1 MFRKT
6 SIQKITFLSF
16 LAIIFLFAIGLSGGW
31 LYETYRHA
39 AVDSAIVEN
48 EYLRD
53 RQWLVRHEA
62 EKIIQL
68 IDFLRKQREK
78 EVREMLRERVL
89 QAYTTALHTYQENEG
104 RLPEPAIKQLIIK
117 DLRAIRFDNGLGY
130 YFASTCE
137 GGEEIMTDRPEL
149 AGRQLTNV
157 TTASDAATVRSMV
170 AMVTDDEEAFY
181 QYMAPGLNNVEPAQ
195 PKLAFVKHF
204 EPFGWHIGT
213 AVYKDDITRDVQ
225 KRILD
230 YLYSMQISI
239 GTISVFRED
248 GIALFHS
255 SKENI
260 GRNMFS
266 YTDDKGMEIYRQL
279 LHVAL
284 SAEGGHVSSAWED
297 ARTGDITPKIA
308 YARSYADWQWIVAVD
323 TNTADI
329 LQSLQ
334 QKKKILKQQVNRY
347 IIKVLILFVGFVG
360 IIILLSHYLSRRLDR
375 EFQTF
380 ATFFQDAASGYREID
395 EKSLTV
401 REFRNLAGS
410 ANRMIRDR
418 RKNEGEMLR
427 LRAMLSSI
435 VNSMPS
441 ILVGVD
447 QDGRVIQ
454 WNHEAEKQTG
464 ITAAAAL
471 GGMLSEVLPQLA
483 GQKENIRQ
491 AIEERQPKKTTRVVD
506 QRDGKSRYAD
516 IIVYPLIGEA
526 VAGAVIRID
535 DVTEQVDAETEKT
548 KLLTQL
554 QHAQKMEA
562 IGALA
567 SGIAHDFNNIL
578 TPILGYADMI
588 RNETPEDSHVCAYLT
603 AVLSAG
609 NRAKDLVSQ
618 ILSFSRQREQERQP
632 VHIHLI
638 VKEALKLL
646 RASIPTTIDIQ
657 TDIDQKC
664 CQVLADP
671 SQIHQIVMN
680 LCTNSYHAMR
690 ATGGVLAVSLAPI
703 DIGPED
709 AKNISPDLDPG
720 PYVHLAIKDS
730 GHGMDH
736 MTMERI
742 FEPYFTTK
750 KEGEGTGLGLSVVHN
765 IVKSHGGHVTAA
777 SELGKGATFHVY
789 LPRLPQAGA
798 PLAQVLETLPL
809 GNERI
814 LLVDDEEVIMR
825 MEELMLTDLGYR
837 VTALKNSE
845 QAWLTF
851 SARPDDFDLIIT
863 DMTMPHMTGL
873 ELTQKI
879 LALRPDI
886 PIIMCTG
893 FSELVNE
900 EQAKEHGVREYLM
913 KPVMKRDM
921 SYAIR
926 KALDED

>member
-1 MFRKT
+1 
-6 SIQKITFLSF
+6 
-16 LAIIFLFAIGLSGGW
+16 
-31 LYETYRHA
+31 
-39 AVDSAIVEN
+39 
-48 EYLRD
+48 
-53 RQWLVRHEA
+53 
-62 EKIIQL
+62 
-68 IDFLRKQREK
+68 
-78 EVREMLRERVL
+78 
-89 QAYTTALHTYQENEG
+89 
-104 RLPEPAIKQLIIK
+104 
-117 DLRAIRFDNGLGY
+117 
-130 YFASTCE
+130 
-137 GGEEIMTDRPEL
+137 
-149 AGRQLTNV
+149 
-157 TTASDAATVRSMV
+157 
-170 AMVTDDEEAFY
+170 
-181 QYMAPGLNNVEPAQ
+181 
-195 PKLAFVKHF
+195 
-204 EPFGWHIGT
+204 
-213 AVYKDDITRDVQ
+213 
-225 KRILD
+225 
-230 YLYSMQISI
+230 
-239 GTISVFRED
+239 
-248 GIALFHS
+248 
-255 SKENI
+255 
-260 GRNMFS
+260 
-266 YTDDKGMEIYRQL
+266 
-279 LHVAL
+279 
-284 SAEGGHVSSAWED
+284 
-297 ARTGDITPKIA
+297 
-308 YARSYADWQWIVAVD
+308 
-323 TNTADI
+323 
-329 LQSLQ
+329 
-334 QKKKILKQQVNRY
+334 
-347 IIKVLILFVGFVG
+347 
-360 IIILLSHYLSRRLDR
+360 
-375 EFQTF
+375 
-380 ATFFQDAASGYREID
+380 
-395 EKSLTV
+395 
-401 REFRNLAGS
+401 
-410 ANRMIRDR
+410 
-418 RKNEGEMLR
+418 
-427 LRAMLSSI
+427 
-435 VNSMPS
+435 
-441 ILVGVD
+441 
-447 QDGRVIQ
+447 
-454 WNHEAEKQTG
+454 
-464 ITAAAAL
+464 
-471 GGMLSEVLPQLA
+471 MLSEVLPQLA

-709 AKNISPDLDPG
+709 AKNISPDLVPG

-926 KALDED
+926 KALDAD

>member
-1 MFRKT
+1 MASGQETRNSRGAMFRRT

-78 EVREMLRERVL
+78 EVRETLRERVL

-181 QYMAPGLNNVEPAQ
+181 QYMAPGPNNVEPAQ

-230 YLYSMQISI
+230 YLYSMQIGI

-334 QKKKILKQQVNRY
+334 QKKKTLKQQVTFHSCWRR
-347 IIKVLILFVGFVG
+347 
-360 IIILLSHYLSRRLDR
+360 SRR
-375 EFQTF
+375 Q
-380 ATFFQDAASGYREID
+380 GH
-395 EKSLTV
+395 
-401 REFRNLAGS
+401 
-410 ANRMIRDR
+410 
-418 RKNEGEMLR
+418 
-427 LRAMLSSI
+427 
-435 VNSMPS
+435 P
-441 ILVGVD
+441 
-447 QDGRVIQ
+447 
-454 WNHEAEKQTG
+454 
-464 ITAAAAL
+464 
-471 GGMLSEVLPQLA
+471 
-483 GQKENIRQ
+483 
-491 AIEERQPKKTTRVVD
+491 
-506 QRDGKSRYAD
+506 
-516 IIVYPLIGEA
+516 
-526 VAGAVIRID
+526 
-535 DVTEQVDAETEKT
+535 
-548 KLLTQL
+548 
-554 QHAQKMEA
+554 ME
-562 IGALA
+562 
-567 SGIAHDFNNIL
+567 
-578 TPILGYADMI
+578 P
-588 RNETPEDSHVCAYLT
+588 
-603 AVLSAG
+603 
-609 NRAKDLVSQ
+609 
-618 ILSFSRQREQERQP
+618 
-632 VHIHLI
+632 
-638 VKEALKLL
+638 
-646 RASIPTTIDIQ
+646 
-657 TDIDQKC
+657 
-664 CQVLADP
+664 
-671 SQIHQIVMN
+671 
-680 LCTNSYHAMR
+680 
-690 ATGGVLAVSLAPI
+690 
-703 DIGPED
+703 
-709 AKNISPDLDPG
+709 
-720 PYVHLAIKDS
+720 
-730 GHGMDH
+730 
-736 MTMERI
+736 
-742 FEPYFTTK
+742 
-750 KEGEGTGLGLSVVHN
+750 
-765 IVKSHGGHVTAA
+765 
-777 SELGKGATFHVY
+777 
-789 LPRLPQAGA
+789 
-798 PLAQVLETLPL
+798 
-809 GNERI
+809 
-814 LLVDDEEVIMR
+814 
-825 MEELMLTDLGYR
+825 
-837 VTALKNSE
+837 
-845 QAWLTF
+845 
-851 SARPDDFDLIIT
+851 
-863 DMTMPHMTGL
+863 
-873 ELTQKI
+873 
-879 LALRPDI
+879 
-886 PIIMCTG
+886 
-893 FSELVNE
+893 
-900 EQAKEHGVREYLM
+900 
-913 KPVMKRDM
+913 
-921 SYAIR
+921 
-926 KALDED
+926 

>member
-31 LYETYRHA
+31 VYETYRHFA
-39 AVDSAIVEN
+39 ADSAIFEN

-53 RQWLVRHEA
+53 RQLLVRHET
-62 EKIIQL
+62 EKIIQF

-78 EVREMLRERVL
+78 EVRNTLRERVL
-89 QAYTTALHTYQENEG
+89 QAYTTALHTYQENQG
-104 RLPEPAIKQLIIK
+104 RLPEPEIKQLIITA
-117 DLRAIRFDNGLGY
+117 LRDSRFDNGLGY
-130 YFASTCE
+130 YFATT
-137 GGEEIMTDRPEL
+137 GDGKEEIIADSPEL
-149 AGRQLTNV
+149 TGRELTNV
-157 TTASDAATVRSMV
+157 TASSVSAAVRSMV
-170 AMVTDDEEAFY
+170 AMGSNGEEAFY
-181 QYMAPGLNNVEPAQ
+181 QYPAPGPHGTEP
-195 PKLAFVKHF
+195 PRTKLAFVKHF

-213 AVYKDDITRDVQ
+213 AVFKDDMTREVQ
-225 KRILD
+225 KKVLD
-230 YLYSMQISI
+230 YLYSMQQGI
-239 GTISVFRED
+239 GAIAVFRED

-266 YTDDKGMEIYRQL
+266 YTDDQGMEIYRQL

-284 SAEGGHVSSAWED
+284 GAEGGFVSSVWED
-297 ARTGDITPKIA
+297 AKTGGTTPKIA
-308 YARSYADWQWIVAVD
+308 YARAYPDWHWIVAVD
-323 TNTADI
+323 TNTEDI
-329 LQSLQ
+329 LQALQ
-334 QKKKILKQQVNRY
+334 QKKQTLKQQVNRY

-360 IIILLSHYLSRRLDR
+360 IVILLSHYLSRKLDK

-380 ATFFQDAASGYREID
+380 AAFFQDAAFGYGEID
-395 EKSLTV
+395 EKSLTI

-418 RKNEGEMLR
+418 RKNEEEMVR
-427 LRAMLSSI
+427 LRAMLSNI
-435 VNSMPS
+435 INSMPS

-464 ITAAAAL
+464 ITATAAL
-471 GGMLSEVLPQLA
+471 GGMLNELLPQLA

-491 AIEERQPKKTTRVVD
+491 AIEERQPKKTTRAID
-506 QRDGKSRYAD
+506 QRNGKTRYAD

-526 VAGAVIRID
+526 VAGAVIRVD
-535 DVTEQVDAETEKT
+535 DVTEQVDAELEKT

-588 RNETPEDSHVCAYLT
+588 KNETPADSHVCAYLT

-618 ILSFSRQREQERQP
+618 ILSFSRQREQDRQP

-646 RASIPTTIDIQ
+646 RASIPTTIAIQ
-657 TDIDQKC
+657 ADIDQKC

-671 SQIHQIVMN
+671 SQIHQIIMN
-680 LCTNSYHAMR
+680 LCTNSSHAMR
-690 ATGGVLAVSLAPI
+690 ATGGVLAVSLAPV

-709 AKNISPDLDPG
+709 AKNISPELAPG
-720 PYVHLAIKDS
+720 PYVHLEIRDS

-736 MTMERI
+736 MTLERI

-750 KEGEGTGLGLSVVHN
+750 KEGEGTGLGLPVVHN
-765 IVKSHGGHVTAA
+765 IVKSHGGHITAT

-789 LPRLPQAGA
+789 LPRLLQTGA
-798 PLAQVLETLPL
+798 PLAHALEPLPE

-845 QAWLTF
+845 KAWQIF

-863 DMTMPHMTGL
+863 DMTMPHLTGL
-873 ELTQKI
+873 ELTLKI
-879 LALRPDI
+879 LAIRPDI

-900 EQAKEHGVREYLM
+900 EQAKEQGVREYLM

-921 SYAIR
+921 SSAIR
-926 KALDED
+926 RALDGN